1 MNGQGSG
8 SGSGARDS
16 AFSGA
21 LAKLF
26 PDTSLLNRLERMKVA
41 AGSRVKGTMAGKR
54 RSSTLGGSQEF
65 ADYRPYAPGDDI
77 RRLDWNVYGR
87 TGRAYMRQY
96 WDEQELTLHVYVDIS
111 PSMNFGGEQ
120 ANKLRCALQLA
131 ACGGYAA
138 LSGED
143 RIAVK
148 LFGGPAPAELP
159 ALRGRGSAA
168 RLFHFLAAALEQAAE
183 QPSFHPDDGLK
194 SSAMGEGTAA
204 MQQQAAALTMREAI
218 AQAGQLPHRTGVTWI
233 VSDAMYEAGI
243 ENTLLSLLAA
253 RQQVVFLHLLSPE
266 ELNPSLTG
274 ELNLLDS
281 ELGTGKEVALGS
293 RLLEQYRDTVNKY
306 CNELKQLCAERGAL
320 YFFIDTSKPMEQT
333 IQHTLLRAGV
343 LHSHS

>member
-8 SGSGARDS
+8 SGSGVQHS

-26 PDTSLLNRLERMKVA
+26 PDSSLLHRLERMKVA

-96 WDEQELTLHVYVDIS
+96 WDEQELTLHVYVDVS
-111 PSMNFGGEQ
+111 PSMNYGGEQ
-120 ANKLRCALQLA
+120 ASKLRCALQLA
-131 ACGGYAA
+131 ASGGYAA

-143 RIAVK
+143 RIAIK
-148 LFGGPAPAELP
+148 LFGGTAPAELP
-159 ALRGRGSAA
+159 SLRGRGSTA
-168 RLFHFLAAALEQAAE
+168 RLFHFLAEALEQ
-183 QPSFHPDDGLK
+183 QSFQLDDGLK
-194 SSAMGEGTAA
+194 SPITGRGKETEHP
-204 MQQQAAALTMREAI
+204 AAALSMREAI
-218 AQAGQLPHRTGVTWI
+218 QLAGQLPHRTGVTWI

-243 ENTLLSLLAA
+243 EDTLLSLLAA

-293 RLLEQYRDTVNKY
+293 RLLEQYRDTVNEY
-306 CNELKQLCAERGAL
+306 CNELKKLCAERGAL
-320 YFFIDTSKPMEQT
+320 YIFIDTSKPIEQT

>member
-8 SGSGARDS
+8 SGSGFQHS

-26 PDTSLLNRLERMKVA
+26 PDSSLLHRLERMKVA
-41 AGSRVKGTMAGKR
+41 AGSRVKGSMAGKR

-96 WDEQELTLHVYVDIS
+96 WDEQELTLHVYVDVS

-131 ACGGYAA
+131 ASGGYAA

-143 RIAVK
+143 RVAVK
-148 LFGGPAPAELP
+148 LFGGTAPAELP
-159 ALRGRGSAA
+159 SLRGRGSTA
-168 RLFHFLAAALEQAAE
+168 RLFHFLAAALERGME
-183 QPSFHPDDGLK
+183 QPSFQQGEELKPSMTGLGR
-194 SSAMGEGTAA
+194 AME
-204 MQQQAAALTMREAI
+204 QQAAALSMREAI
-218 AQAGQLPHRTGVTWI
+218 QQAGQLPHRTGVTWV

-243 ENTLLSLLAA
+243 EETLLSLLAA

-266 ELNPSLTG
+266 ELNPALTG

-293 RLLEQYRDTVNKY
+293 RLLEQYCVTVNDY
-306 CNELKQLCAERGAL
+306 CSHLKKLCAERGAL
-320 YFFIDTSKPMEQT
+320 YIFIDTSKPMEQT
-333 IQHTLLRAGV
+333 VQHTLLRAGV